1 MNDTLL
7 TYEQWCARFKKHTK
21 RYIKKKVMQILQYLF
36 AAVLNDRFAA
46 FSLPQVY
53 LFSENSATF

>member
-21 RYIKKKVMQILQYLF
+21 RYIKKKVMQL
-36 AAVLNDRFAA
+36 
-46 FSLPQVY
+46 SLIHI
-53 LFSENSATF
+53 

>member
-36 AAVLNDRFAA
+36 AAVLLT
-46 FSLPQVY
+46 LPFWMFLDWLLRDY
-53 LFSENSATF
+53 